1 MCWLKS
7 DGKSCT
13 AYKVFK
19 WNFYIGSVK
28 KKIYRFKKKKKKK
41 VIFSTNM
48 ASLFCHL
55 SANQKSNPSSLHVKR
70 DLFVVCGYNRSPVLK
85 VNYQKDVTLTTNSA
99 IFSLFCTKK
108 LFSLDYRV
116 RAQFHVFQFYI
127 LRIKVKRMHVIFPHS
142 Q

>member
-1 MCWLKS
+1 MCLLKS

-19 WNFYIGSVK
+19 YIFYIGSAK
-28 KKIYRFKKKKKKK
+28 KKR

-55 SANQKSNPSSLHVKR
+55 FANQKSNPSSLHVKR

-85 VNYQKDVTLTTNSA
+85 VNYQKNVTHTTNSD
-99 IFSLFCTKK
+99 IFSLFCTK
-108 LFSLDYRV
+108 
-116 RAQFHVFQFYI
+116 
-127 LRIKVKRMHVIFPHS
+127 
-142 Q
+142 